1 MNWNTTV
8 LMKKVPITIEYARK
22 VNDIL
27 KSGIEPEGILKDFRY
42 YI

>member
-1 MNWNTTV
+1 MN
-8 LMKKVPITIEYARK
+8 KVPITIEYARK

-27 KSGIEPEGILKDFRY
+27 KSGMDAEGIIKDFRY